1 MTTQY
6 TSDRYEK
13 TVEQRGEPQRP
24 SGPAVVPQGA
34 QPPRRGSTM
43 QRTQLR
49 TSQESN
55 GRRARGPTHPW
66 SVLVLSQDDFF
77 RS

>member
-24 SGPAVVPQGA
+24 SGPGSGTPGGA
-34 QPPRRGSTM
+34 TTAAG
-43 QRTQLR
+43 
-49 TSQESN
+49 
-55 GRRARGPTHPW
+55 
-66 SVLVLSQDDFF
+66 
-77 RS
+77 